1 MNAERG
7 FTLLELLIGMT
18 LLGFILA
25 LLFGGFRL
33 AANSWDA
40 VEARAE
46 RTNDEQLARALVR
59 RLLAQMQPLRWK
71 KAVNQPIAF
80 IGERKTLRAV
90 APLTGQMGAG
100 GLRLIELVP
109 ESGEPTQTGQTGNGP
124 LRLVL
129 RHAPLLYDAEDFAG
143 GLGEAKSHLVLGDLD
158 SVEFSYFGPEKRG
171 EPPRWQDAWTN
182 QEQLPQLVRLRLGSR
197 DAGWGDLVVAPMV
210 GATGCRWDNFQKR
223 CR

>member
-1 MNAERG
+1 VNAARG
-7 FTLLELLIGMT
+7 FTLLELVIGIT

-40 VEARAE
+40 VETRVE
-46 RTNDEQLARALVR
+46 RTNDEQLARGLVR
-59 RLLAQMQPLRWK
+59 RLLAQTQPLHWK

-80 IGERKTLRAV
+80 SGEPGVIRAV
-90 APLTGQMGAG
+90 APLTAQVGAG
-100 GLRLIELVP
+100 GLRLIELGQEREAV
-109 ESGEPTQTGQTGNGP
+109 EETGKGP

-129 RHAPLLYDAEDFAG
+129 RHAPVNYDAENFAAG
-143 GLGEAKSHLVLGDLD
+143 FGEAKSYLVLDGLD
-158 SVEFSYFGPEKRG
+158 AVEFSYFGPEKRG
-171 EPPRWQDAWTN
+171 EPPRWQDVWTN

-197 DAGWGDLVVAPMV
+197 EKGWSDMVVAPMV
-210 GATGCRWDNFQKR
+210 GSTRCVWDSFQKR

>member
-1 MNAERG
+1 MNAARG

-40 VEARAE
+40 VETRIE

-59 RLLAQMQPLRWK
+59 RLLAQMQPVHWK
-71 KAVNQPIAF
+71 KALNVPIAF
-80 IGERKTLRAV
+80 IGEQGVLRAL
-90 APLTGQMGAG
+90 APLTGQAGAG
-100 GLRLIELVP
+100 GLRLIELGR
-109 ESGEPTQTGQTGNGP
+109 EDEEATATDKGL

-129 RHAPLLYDAEDFAG
+129 RQAPVRYDVENFAS
-143 GLGEAKSHLVLGDLD
+143 GLGDAKSYLVLGNLD
-158 SVEFSYFGPEKRG
+158 AVEFSYFGPEKRG

-182 QEQLPQLVRLRLGSR
+182 QEQLPQLVRVRLKSR
-197 DAGWGDLVVAPMV
+197 EGGWSDLVVAPMV
-210 GATGCRWDNFQKR
+210 GATGCNWDAFQKR

>member
-1 MNAERG
+1 MNAARG

-40 VEARAE
+40 VETRVE

-71 KAVNQPIAF
+71 KTVNQPIAF
-80 IGERKTLRAV
+80 VGEQEVLRAV
-90 APLTGQMGAG
+90 APLTGQAGAG
-100 GLRLIELVP
+100 GLRLIELGQ
-109 ESGEPTQTGQTGNGP
+109 ERGEPTQTGKGP

-129 RHAPLLYDAEDFAG
+129 RHAPLLYDAENFAG
-143 GLGEAKSHLVLGDLD
+143 GLGEAKSYLVLGDLD
-158 SVEFSYFGPEKRG
+158 AVEFSYFGPEKRG

-182 QEQLPQLVRLRLGSR
+182 PEQLPQLVRLRLRSR
-197 DAGWGDLVVAPMV
+197 EAGWSDLIVAPMV
-210 GATGCRWDNFQKR
+210 GGTGCRWDNFQKR

>member
-40 VEARAE
+40 VQARVE
-46 RTNDEQLARALVR
+46 RTNDQQLARALVR

-80 IGERKTLRAV
+80 IGERNVLRSV
-90 APLTGQMGAG
+90 APLTAQAGAG
-100 GLRLIELVP
+100 GLRLIELGE
-109 ESGEPTQTGQTGNGP
+109 ESGEATGTGKGP

-129 RHAPLLYDAEDFAG
+129 RHAPLRYDAEGFAD
-143 GLGEAKSHLVLGDLD
+143 GLSGAKSHLVLRDLD
-158 SVEFSYFGPEKRG
+158 TLEFSYFGPEKRG
-171 EPPRWQDAWTN
+171 EPPHWQDAWTN
-182 QEQLPQLVRLRLGSR
+182 QQQLPQLLRLRLGSR
-197 DAGWGDLVVAPMV
+197 DTGWAELVVAPML
-210 GATGCRWDNFQKR
+210 GSSSCIWDGLYLR
-223 CR
+223 C

>member
-40 VEARAE
+40 VEARVE
-46 RTNDEQLARALVR
+46 RTNDQQLARALVR